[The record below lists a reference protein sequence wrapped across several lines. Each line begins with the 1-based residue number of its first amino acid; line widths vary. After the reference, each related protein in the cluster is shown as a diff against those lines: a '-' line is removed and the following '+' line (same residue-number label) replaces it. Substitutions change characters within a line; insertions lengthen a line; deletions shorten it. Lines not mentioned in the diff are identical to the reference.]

1 MTLTDMA
8 NFIVSSGSATA
19 LGFICL
25 YLLYKQMEEHKQETK
40 EFTET
45 IAQNNKLLELIL
57 QKVGIETEK
66 EKEKE

>member
-1 MTLTDMA
+1 MTLNDIA
-8 NFIVSSGSATA
+8 DFIVTSGSASA

-57 QKVGIETEK
+57 QKVGISTEK
-66 EKEKE
+66 EKEE

>member
-1 MTLTDMA
+1 MTLNDIA
-8 NFIVSSGSATA
+8 NFIVSSGSTTA

-45 IAQNNKLLELIL
+45 IAQSNKLLELIL
-57 QKVGIETEK
+57 QKIGVSTEK
-66 EKEKE
+66 EEEK